1 MSNHRAFEQEA
12 TYICQALPDNRHDQF
27 PNEQMIHIIHM
38 KKAFPNPVS
47 IFIGMLRSV
56 LDSVLVHF
64 WSLRLTRSETD
75 TLVKVSK

>member
-1 MSNHRAFEQEA
+1 
-12 TYICQALPDNRHDQF
+12 
-27 PNEQMIHIIHM
+27 M